1 MVSACSRLIAAPRQ
15 PWHTSSAW
23 GAAREL
29 LHIRPGDPGHGDG
42 VAMMPRALIYSV
54 VVIATAIS
62 LVATMMLWNLY
73 DFISWIS
80 P

>member
-1 MVSACSRLIAAPRQ
+1 
-15 PWHTSSAW
+15 
-23 GAAREL
+23 
-29 LHIRPGDPGHGDG
+29 
-42 VAMMPRALIYSV
+42 MMPRALIYSV